1 MTGEPAEPVVVAL
14 VPAKDRA
21 DSIAPT
27 VAALRGLARVDR
39 VLVVDDGSTDDTAE
53 RARAAG
59 AEVLRLDRNRGKGG
73 AVLAGVAA
81 APDADIFLLIDA
93 DLATTAGAA
102 DLLLDPVLA
111 GEADLVIGVL
121 PPAAGRGGSGRVK
134 GLARWGIA
142 RASGYAAREPLSG
155 QRAVRRELL
164 HGLRS
169 AERFGLEVAMTIDAV
184 RTGARLREVDV
195 PMDHRHTG
203 GSWRGAV
210 HRARQGVDI
219 VRALAPRLAPG
230 RPRSTV

>member
-1 MTGEPAEPVVVAL
+1 MTGTSAPLVVAL

-27 VAALRGLARVDR
+27 VAALHGLARVDR
-39 VLVVDDGSTDDTAE
+39 VLVVDDGSSDDTAD
-53 RARAAG
+53 RAQAAG

-81 APDADIFLLIDA
+81 TPDADVYLLIDA
-93 DLATTAGAA
+93 DLAATAGAA
-102 DLLLDPVLA
+102 DVLLDPVLA
-111 GEADLVIGVL
+111 DEADLVIGVF
-121 PPAAGRGGSGRVK
+121 PPAGGRGGAGRVK

-142 RASGYAAREPLSG
+142 RASGFAAREPLSG
-155 QRAVRRELL
+155 QRAVRRELVD
-164 HGLRS
+164 GLRS

-184 RTGARLREVDV
+184 RAGARLREVDV

-210 HRARQGVDI
+210 HRARQGADI
-219 VRALAPRLAPG
+219 VLALAPRLV
-230 RPRSTV
+230 RRRRSGAA